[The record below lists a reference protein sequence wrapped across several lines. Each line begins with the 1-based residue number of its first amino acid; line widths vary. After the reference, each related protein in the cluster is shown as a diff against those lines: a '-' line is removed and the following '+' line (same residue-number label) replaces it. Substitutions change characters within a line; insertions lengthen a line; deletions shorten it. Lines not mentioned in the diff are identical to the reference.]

1 MQNKMFYVILIVAT
15 LFIDTLGQFGGFKPM
30 TKYKN
35 DLNESNIGSNL
46 IDYKF
51 VSFFLK
57 YFNSLFYLI
66 NKYFKENISQIF
78 ITLNDLLK
86 VIFTSNLYC

>member
-51 VSFFLK
+51 VSFF
-57 YFNSLFYLI
+57 F
-66 NKYFKENISQIF
+66 
-78 ITLNDLLK
+78 
-86 VIFTSNLYC
+86 